1 MTSANAYAQE
11 FELLPDNA
19 ESEEEQYFWDFDGPF
34 SGEGL
39 RTPQKLKMPK
49 GDLIELGILG
59 KRERERNTDDTKAVK
74 KRART
79 MQESEDSK
87 K

>member
-1 MTSANAYAQE
+1 
-11 FELLPDNA
+11 
-19 ESEEEQYFWDFDGPF
+19 
-34 SGEGL
+34 
-39 RTPQKLKMPK
+39 MPK